1 MNKRA
6 AVPVAFVLLTFAVFA
21 GTDSS
26 AAESRPVKPSFES
39 EKGWSFD
46 AQKRL
51 VFFNPSPNPDGTRFL
66 RWEGY
71 TWIVLGEKV
80 ACVDPRPF
88 GTTVQ
93 GTRFQVDGEGRE
105 VTDKDLM
112 KDLKKQARNIRDEK
126 DPNEKSLPVSINTGL
141 GFRF

>member
-1 MNKRA
+1 MNERA
-6 AVPVAFVLLTFAVFA
+6 AVTMVVALLALAAFA
-21 GTDSS
+21 GSDAST
-26 AAESRPVKPSFES
+26 AEGRPVKPCFES

-46 AQKRL
+46 AGERL

-71 TWIVLGEKV
+71 TWVVTGEKV

-93 GTRFQVDGEGRE
+93 GTRFQVDGKGRE

-126 DPNEKSLPVSINTGL
+126 DPNEKSLPVSVNTGL
-141 GFRF
+141 SFQF

>member
-1 MNKRA
+1 MDKRA
-6 AVPVAFVLLTFAVFA
+6 AVQMTVALLAFAFFA
-21 GTDSS
+21 GMDSS
-26 AAESRPVKPSFES
+26 AAETRPVKPCFES

-46 AQKRL
+46 AQDRL
-51 VFFNPSPNPDGTRFL
+51 AFFNPSPNPDGTRFL

-71 TWIVLGEKV
+71 TWVVSGEKV

-93 GTRFQVDGEGRE
+93 GTRFQVDGKGRE

-126 DPNEKSLPVSINTGL
+126 DPNEKSLPVSINAGL
-141 GFRF
+141 GIRF